1 MKYNIHSWV
10 AGKIGTS
17 DNTGHLKIKVII
29 KVQSEIDNVTLFISN
44 SSIFKLITKNARC
57 HMKMGC
63 CTTWFIEL
71 QLGILYYRML
81 LNKLKMFI

>member
-57 HMKMGC
+57 HIKNGLLYNVVYRI
-63 CTTWFIEL
+63 TIGYFIL
-71 QLGILYYRML
+71 SYAV
-81 LNKLKMFI
+81 K